1 MNSQDNSIT
10 IETYNQ
16 NIQKYID
23 ATPAMDPGTE
33 AWLNALLDKV
43 TPQDTLLELGS
54 GGGHRDATFITQKGY
69 TLECSDATPA
79 FVEYLKENGFNARL
93 LNAITDDYGTGYA
106 AIVADAVLL
115 HFTPEEVVQVL
126 GRVRDALTPHG
137 YFAFTVKQGDGNE
150 WTNGK
155 LDAPRYFTYW
165 QIDKL
170 KDVLQENGFT
180 VVYTANDGESADRK
194 TWIRIIAQK

>member
-1 MNSQDNSIT
+1 MNSQNNSTT
-10 IETYNQ
+10 IETYDQ

-23 ATPAMDPGTE
+23 ATPAMDSGTE
-33 AWLNALLDKV
+33 AWLNALLANV
-43 TPQDTLLELGS
+43 TPQDTMLELGS

-79 FVEYLKENGFNARL
+79 FVEYLKAHGFNASL
-93 LNAITDDYGTGYA
+93 LNAINDTYGTGYA

-126 GRVRDALTPHG
+126 SNVREALTPHG

-150 WTNGK
+150 WTNNK
-155 LDAPRYFTYW
+155 LDAPRYFNYW
-165 QIDKL
+165 QVDAL
-170 KDVLQENGFT
+170 KDLLQDNGFT
-180 VVYTANDGESADRK
+180 VIYTANDGESLDRK